1 MRATSLLVPLLL
13 AGLACTDGLLEAEQI
28 DDEAALDGPLDER
41 LLELVPAPEHSQP
54 PAPAPEP
61 YPARELEP
69 SEEDGPEWTPVGY
82 GTPAGPPR
90 LVFDERGH
98 AGPCSFGV
106 RAQGL
111 PAVNRE
117 SEQVLNLEL
126 EGALGP
132 TDWDTSVLALVWRDF
147 DDELVAREQLYDSD
161 DLAEGDPYDA
171 PRVYCA
177 RARPLIE
184 ARMDEL
190 NALLDAEP
198 LVPMISQP
206 IQLEP
211 MYGEA
216 PPLADRGNE
225 RPVELRYTGGQLVA
239 RVRGIAVI
247 ARLARPSWQGEPNTL
262 DAYNPNIL
270 ALYGDREA
278 GVAVVERSYESASCM
293 SDAQTYAGVVRLPE
307 AVFAEIERRQHL
319 AFEPHYGY

>member
-28 DDEAALDGPLDER
+28 DDEAALDDPLDER
-41 LLELVPAPEHSQP
+41 LLELVPAPEHNHP
-54 PAPAPEP
+54 PAPAPAP

-69 SEEDGPEWTPVGY
+69 SEDDGPEWVPVGY
-82 GTPAGPPR
+82 GTPAGPPQ
-90 LVFDERGH
+90 LVFDERGY

-106 RAQGL
+106 RARGL
-111 PAVNRE
+111 PAVNQETER
-117 SEQVLNLEL
+117 VVNLEF

-147 DDELVAREQLYDSD
+147 DDNIVAREQLYDSD
-161 DLAEGDPYDA
+161 NLAKGDPYDA

-177 RARPLIE
+177 RARPPIE
-184 ARMDEL
+184 ARMGEL
-190 NALLDAEP
+190 NALLDAEL
-198 LVPMISQP
+198 LVLMIAQP

-216 PPLADRGNE
+216 PPLAARASE
-225 RPVELRYTGGQLVA
+225 RPVELRYTGGDLVA
-239 RVRGIAVI
+239 RVRGITVI
-247 ARLARPSWQGEPNTL
+247 ARIARPSWQGELDTL

-293 SDAQTYAGVVRLPE
+293 SDTQTYAGVARLPE

-319 AFEPHYGY
+319 AFEPF